1 MPVTLI
7 YHQPG
12 EPRGTVSPI
21 DEAIDQMVRGQH
33 VDIVCPYIGLPYLKR
48 IIKQASSWRLLSDVD
63 QWIISQPQ
71 NSRSKIYD
79 FITSNSESIR
89 HYRDLHAKV
98 IVATE
103 KALVGSANFTQK
115 GMTQRIE
122 MCTLFE
128 NKTQVGKLRDWFNGL
143 WPLSNLVKSDQLSKL
158 IHNAPTST
166 KLAGRYRLSSTAP
179 RINSKLAFSTKKRSA
194 PVAKNNRKADHSSV
208 EPPVDVDYPN
218 SISEES
224 METDKQKRSAAVR
237 AAIDA
242 VKTLNTSEYVEG
254 IRAAAE
260 IIGEGRSKGF
270 SHEQVRNLVKKGELD
285 NYRDGGRYGRF
296 KFRRSDL
303 ERLANPEK
311 RKKPG
316 PKIGSKKKV

>member
-1 MPVTLI
+1 
-7 YHQPG
+7 
-12 EPRGTVSPI
+12 
-21 DEAIDQMVRGQH
+21 
-33 VDIVCPYIGLPYLKR
+33 
-48 IIKQASSWRLLSDVD
+48 
-63 QWIISQPQ
+63 
-71 NSRSKIYD
+71 
-79 FITSNSESIR
+79 
-89 HYRDLHAKV
+89 
-98 IVATE
+98 
-103 KALVGSANFTQK
+103 
-115 GMTQRIE
+115 MTKRIE

-128 NKTQVGKLRDWFNGL
+128 NKSQVGELRDWFNGL
-143 WPLSNLVKSDQLSKL
+143 WPLSNLVKSDQLSRL

-194 PVAKNNRKADHSSV
+194 PVAKNNRKADDRRV

-224 METDKQKRSAAVR
+224 RGPDKQRSEAVK

-242 VKTLNTSEYVEG
+242 VESVDSSEYVEG

-316 PKIGSKKKV
+316 RKIGWKKKV